1 MPAQRPA
8 RLPRR
13 GAHALDAFLTSHQ
26 PRAFLDELRLRLLGA
41 DGMAWREAT
50 SCETIGTQRP
60 SRVWRRCQDRFDA
73 CAPVACGL
81 LAFQRGRP
89 NLTQLASPI
98 GWRAGACASRKLS
111 VSLRHVV
118 GEPGNWSAA
127 SRGACVQ
134 RCLSVENC
142 RHVTHSQAS
151 GRCSLFAA
159 CRKLTVGQQAR
170 GRQTLLVRDEL
181 EGERSRLAYDSTDG
195 EACDARS
202 RMPVWAA
209 SDRRY
214 EDCMGPL
221 TARREDGSGATTCE
235 PSLVGL
241 RGDCR
246 GGSCSPFSATAL
258 VVFVSHP
265 ERVPILHAYAKWFAS
280 LTFMVT
286 GSAACAACKE
296 ALERLRP
303 ASAGAHTDATES
315 GSSCTCVDD
324 FDNTRPYGVGAN
336 YSGVGNVHISFARVM
351 LRVASARP
359 GLAGIVYMHA
369 DFVLNVRRF
378 AGAPLADIWTA
389 RAGLSGR
396 YRDPC
401 CYPLDNPIFRRSP
414 FMGRMGRSN
423 TEWPWFG
430 GAHRACHRAARLI
443 GATHC
448 CFGWSDFV
456 YMPLRLLD
464 TFTALLQRMG
474 ELFHEAAVP
483 TAINRLAKSHGATWR
498 LLPRC
503 EGSATAGQLL
513 ASQLHK
519 QLDCGH
525 RLNLGDASHAAAL
538 RRLLD

>member
-1 MPAQRPA
+1 
-8 RLPRR
+8 
-13 GAHALDAFLTSHQ
+13 
-26 PRAFLDELRLRLLGA
+26 
-41 DGMAWREAT
+41 MAWREAT
-50 SCETIGTQRP
+50 SCETISTQRP

-98 GWRAGACASRKLS
+98 GWSAGACASRKLS
-111 VSLRHVV
+111 VSLRHLV

-127 SRGACVQ
+127 SRSACVQ

-159 CRKLTVGQQAR
+159 CRKLIAGQQAR
-170 GRQTLLVRDEL
+170 DRQTLLVRDEL

-265 ERVPILHAYAKWFAS
+265 ERVPILHAYARWFAS

-286 GSAACAACKE
+286 GSAACAVCKD

-351 LRVASARP
+351 LQVASARP

-389 RAGLSGR
+389 RAGHLGLGCLGATGTRAATRSTTRSSVAVRSWAAWAAAIPSGR
-396 YRDPC
+396 G
-401 CYPLDNPIFRRSP
+401 LAAHTVLA
-414 FMGRMGRSN
+414 
-423 TEWPWFG
+423 TE
-430 GAHRACHRAARLI
+430 
-443 GATHC
+443 
-448 CFGWSDFV
+448 
-456 YMPLRLLD
+456 
-464 TFTALLQRMG
+464 
-474 ELFHEAAVP
+474 
-483 TAINRLAKSHGATWR
+483 
-498 LLPRC
+498 
-503 EGSATAGQLL
+503 LL
-513 ASQLHK
+513 ASSGQHTA
-519 QLDCGH
+519 
-525 RLNLGDASHAAAL
+525 ASDGVTLSTCHCAYLTHL
-538 RRLLD
+538 RRCCNEWASSSTRQLCQPQSTALQRATGRRGACCRAAKAARRQANFSPHSSTSSLIADTG